1 MTTRSVTHHTFVIE
15 RVFAAA
21 PARVFA
27 AFADVDAKKKW
38 FSGPPEWGPDT
49 HTMDFRVGGR
59 ETSVGGP
66 KGGPQSSFA
75 ALYQDIIPDERIIY
89 TYEMHLDA
97 TRISVSLASIELF
110 PAGKGGTRLVLT
122 EHGAYLDGHDN
133 GSQREHGTRE
143 LLEQLARSLEPG
155 K

>member
-1 MTTRSVTHHTFVIE
+1 MTTRSVTHNTFVIE
-15 RVFAAA
+15 RTFAAA

-27 AFADVDAKKKW
+27 AFADIDAKKKW
-38 FSGPPEWGPDT
+38 FERPA
-49 HTMDFRVGGR
+49 RVGPLTRTPWTSVGR

-89 TYEMHLDA
+89 TYEMRMDD

-133 GSQREHGTRE
+133 GSQREQGTRA
-143 LLEQLARSLEPG
+143 LMEQLARSLEPG